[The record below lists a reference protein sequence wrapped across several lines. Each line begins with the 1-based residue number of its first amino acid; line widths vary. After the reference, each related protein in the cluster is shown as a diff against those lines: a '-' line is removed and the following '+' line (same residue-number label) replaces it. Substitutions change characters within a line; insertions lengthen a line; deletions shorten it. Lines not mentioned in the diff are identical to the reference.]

1 MQLPFAV
8 VPLIQF
14 TSSRKLMGEFVNPFA
29 VKVLA
34 WGVAVLIIGLNL
46 WLLKDTVLKWV
57 GIL

>member
-1 MQLPFAV
+1 
-8 VPLIQF
+8 
-14 TSSRKLMGEFVNPFA
+14 MGEFVNPFA